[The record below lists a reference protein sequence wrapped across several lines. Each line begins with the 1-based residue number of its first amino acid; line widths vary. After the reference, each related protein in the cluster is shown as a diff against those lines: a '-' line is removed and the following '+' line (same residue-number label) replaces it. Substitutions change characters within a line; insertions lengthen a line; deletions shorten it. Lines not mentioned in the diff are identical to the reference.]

1 MPKPSNATAPATCKT
16 HFQTG
21 SSKVFFEGMG
31 ASRVEVDTA
40 GGLIIGPGSQNVFIE
55 GKKLSLEGDAVAG
68 HGKSSHSAPVTTSTL
83 KKVNVGTGFAG
94 DQQSTGFA
102 PKPDL
107 TLESFT
113 SNYGLGTV
121 KVFASGTG
129 IYPPTNMKSADEYC
143 NGASEIG
150 TITPPPPPN
159 ITYNYSVKNN
169 GNDTSQPFTVGFWRF
184 LNTQDAPDQAIL
196 TVQAAELYPDATL
209 VGTQEV
215 GSLAPGQTVQ
225 GQFVFPETYT
235 TKTYVFG
242 VYPDIYQTVT
252 EPNEQ
257 NSAPTITIVVSNNCG
272 G

>member
-1 MPKPSNATAPATCKT
+1 MPKPSNATAPATCG
-16 HFQTG
+16 HSQTG

-40 GGLIIGPGSQNVFIE
+40 AGLIIGPGSQNVFIE

-68 HGKSSHSAPVTTSTL
+68 HGKPPHSAPVTTSTL
-83 KKVNVGTGFAG
+83 TKVNVGTGFAG
-94 DQQSTGFA
+94 DQQSTGDA

-121 KVFASGTG
+121 TVFASGTG
-129 IYPPTNMKSADEYC
+129 IYPPTNMKSADVHC
-143 NGASEIG
+143 NGYSEIAF
-150 TITPPPPPN
+150 TPPPPPN
-159 ITYNYSVKNN
+159 ITYSYSVKNN

-184 LNTQDAPDQAIL
+184 LNTQDAPDQAVL
-196 TVQAAELYPDATL
+196 TVQAAKLYPDATL
-209 VGTQEV
+209 VGAQEV

-235 TKTYVFG
+235 TKKYVFG

-257 NSAPTITIVVSNNCG
+257 NSAPTITIIVSNSCG
-272 G
+272 